1 MFLCQLNSRLLGGSK
16 KAVMLC
22 DEVTSCLSSGWVS
35 LHQVL
40 FVPKG
45 KRGEGNQEKV
55 LSTLYIREDIKL
67 VS

>member
-1 MFLCQLNSRLLGGSK
+1 M
-16 KAVMLC
+16 MLC